1 MMSVS
6 DDKEGELAKAEGMA
20 ARNEWPEKFF
30 AEFPMWRSNSDT
42 IVDVKSLG
50 VRILLFAN

>member
-1 MMSVS
+1 MMSLS
-6 DDKEGELAKAEGMA
+6 DAKEGELAKAEGMA
-20 ARNEWPEKFF
+20 ARNECPEKFF

-50 VRILLFAN
+50 LRILLFAN